1 MSLSSKKTTTLF
13 LLSILSGSS
22 FLFAGKDEGG
32 SDESKSVVSKKSKV
46 KTTQAAIPTTPHRA
60 VFYRFSE
67 NQKSKISIEYKIEVA
82 FQDFF
87 RLIKE
92 TSIPSLTC
100 LAVENSMEKPF
111 LELQFFS
118 SKKNELITISDRIY
132 EKNSDKKNKYRL
144 STQTIHLI
152 CDGIEQIKALAP
164 FDTQND
170 ENSGGL
176 YDINVEYP
184 NNQNEN
190 FKTIEFSTEAP
201 RTTASTKLIEKK
213 KSK

>member
-1 MSLSSKKTTTLF
+1 MSVSIKKITSLF
-13 LLSILSGSS
+13 FLSIFFASL
-22 FLFAGKDEGG
+22 LFAGKDEGG
-32 SDESKSVVSKKSKV
+32 SQEGKSIVTKKSKG
-46 KTTQAAIPTTPHRA
+46 KITQAAIPTTPQRA
-60 VFYRFSE
+60 VFFRFSE

-100 LAVENSMEKPF
+100 IAVENNMEKPA

-118 SKKNELITISDRIY
+118 PKKNELVTVSDRVY
-132 EKNSDKKNKYRL
+132 EKNSDKKNKYKL

-170 ENSGGL
+170 ENSVGL
-176 YDINVEYP
+176 YEIKVEYP

-190 FKTIEFSTEAP
+190 FKTIEVSTEAP

>member
-1 MSLSSKKTTTLF
+1 MSLSNKKTTTLF

-32 SDESKSVVSKKSKV
+32 SDESKSVISKKSKG
-46 KTTQAAIPTTPHRA
+46 KITQPANLVAPQRAA
-60 VFYRFSE
+60 FYRSSQNE
-67 NQKSKISIEYKIEVA
+67 KSKISIEYKVEFA
-82 FQDFF
+82 FQNFF

-100 LAVENSMEKPF
+100 VSVDNNLEKPT

-118 SKKNELITISDRIY
+118 PKRNDLVTVSDRAY

-144 STQTIHLI
+144 STQNIHLI
-152 CDGIEQIKALAP
+152 CDGIEQIKALSPNEA
-164 FDTQND
+164 QD
-170 ENSGGL
+170 EANSGGL
-176 YDINVEYP
+176 FDLKVEYP
-184 NNQNEN
+184 SNQNET
-190 FKTIEFSTEAP
+190 FKSIEFSTEAP